1 MIQEHIDIIRLL
13 KYSDERI
20 RAKLLDN
27 QLVPFLEDG
36 DVIYASPL
44 GGGTMK
50 VSKMR
55 AIPYE
60 ELRSPAT
67 TTRQHEVRQEYIKT
81 LTEICPRLSDVA
93 DIIQVRT
100 TKLHPLYRRYGVS
113 MSKYRVREQD
123 PIPPGL
129 DVEEF
134 RDLFEVE
141 AYTLQELGDH
151 FDLTLGEA
159 RRIID
164 DQEMVSPIDAIKVR
178 KRLERNPEYLVVG
191 GKKLPPPTPLQLE
204 KAISDGN
211 DTIRKLS
218 ELFEV
223 NPRTMTGW
231 LDQHGIK
238 TPGMRS
244 RREGVTIPGL
254 HDIVYQEVILKG
266 RKVPDLAKELN
277 LDRGKVWRAASDF
290 PEWNDVNSRRKTVPN
305 ELLGRLYHAVKGKRM
320 KKKEACARAGVSFKT
335 LVREFERYESE
346 LMGERS

>member
-50 VSKMR
+50 VSRMR

-60 ELRSPAT
+60 ELRSPVT
-67 TTRQHEVRQEYIKT
+67 TPRQHEVRQEYIKT

-93 DIIQVRT
+93 DIVQVRT

-134 RDLFEVE
+134 KDLFEVE
-141 AYTLQELGDH
+141 AYTLQELSEH
-151 FDLTLGEA
+151 FDITLGEA

-164 DQEMVSPIDAIKVR
+164 DQELVGPIDAVKVR
-178 KRLERNPEYLVVG
+178 KRSERNPEYLVVG

-204 KAISDGN
+204 KAINDGN

-218 ELFEV
+218 ALFEV

-231 LDQHGIK
+231 LDQHGIQ
-238 TPGMRS
+238 TPGMQS
-244 RREGVTIPGL
+244 RRGGMAIPGL
-254 HDIVYQEVILKG
+254 HDVVYQEIIVKG
-266 RKVPDLAKELN
+266 RKVPELAKELN

-290 PEWNDVNSRRKTVPN
+290 PEWNDVRSRKKTIPN
-305 ELLGRLYHAVKGKRM
+305 DLLGRLYHAVKGKRM
-320 KKKEACARAGVSFKT
+320 KKKEACARAEVSFKT
-335 LVREFERYESE
+335 LVREFKRYEAE
-346 LMGERS
+346 RIGERP